1 MTRAQVEGAVR
12 RWLEEEHGL
21 RSTLTAGQLVGCQDG
36 DELDLTVARDGDG
49 WVVDL
54 AVVEPGPVGRK
65 REGSEAPMVYVRWT
79 RADGWTFEG
88 PV

>member
-1 MTRAQVEGAVR
+1 MTLAQVEAAVR
-12 RWLEEEHGL
+12 RWLEKEHGL
-21 RSTLTAGQLVGCQDG
+21 RPTLTAGQLVGCQDG

-54 AVVEPGPVGRK
+54 AVVMPGPLGKPRPGTEQPV
-65 REGSEAPMVYVRWT
+65 AYVDWNK
-79 RADGWTFEG
+79 ADGWTFEG